1 MMFSVVV
8 PLYNKAA
15 YIEFTL
21 RSVLAQ
27 SWADYEVVV
36 IDDGSTDTGPSIV
49 QAIAN
54 QDSRF
59 RLIRQANAGVS
70 VARNAGIA
78 AAIGDWVAFL
88 DADDWWHPE
97 YLSHQ
102 ATAIDTFPMI
112 DVVATKLRKAPDG
125 PDWNPLPW
133 PVLVGNPGIRLIA
146 DLPVTWM
153 RGIPFCTSSI
163 AVRRSRLVDMQPC
176 FAVGESHGE
185 DLDLWFRLAEHTD
198 IVQTQAP
205 LVAYRTSTEGSLS
218 AMHLPNTLAPYL
230 LRMRLRVARGEM
242 PAKKRRAAL
251 NLVAQNEI
259 TLARSALKRGRRL
272 DALRWLWRART
283 AAIGKRWIV
292 SLFMAMASPAA
303 AVRRWERWRNA
314 STEAGYQSTTQGK

>member
-21 RSVLAQ
+21 RSVQAQ
-27 SWADYEVVV
+27 SWADYEVLVV
-36 IDDGSTDTGPSIV
+36 DDGSTDAGPNIV

-54 QDSRF
+54 QDACI
-59 RLIRQANAGVS
+59 RLIRQANSGVS
-70 VARNAGIA
+70 AARNAGIS

-102 ATAIDTFPMI
+102 ATAIDTFPMV
-112 DVVATKLRKAPDG
+112 DMVATKLRKAHDG

-133 PVLVGNPGIRLIA
+133 PVLVANPSLRLIA
-146 DLPVTWM
+146 DLPATWM
-153 RGIPFCTSSI
+153 RGIPFCTISI

-176 FAVGESHGE
+176 FAIGESHGE

-198 IVQTQAP
+198 IAHTQAP
-205 LVAYRTSTEGSLS
+205 LVAYRTAAAGSLS
-218 AMHLPNTLAPYL
+218 GMQLPNTLAPFL
-230 LRMRLRVARGEM
+230 MRMRLRVARGQV
-242 PAKKRRAAL
+242 PAAKRRSAL
-251 NLVAQNEI
+251 NFVAQNEI
-259 TLARSALKRGRRL
+259 TLARSALKQGHRV

-283 AAIGKRWIV
+283 AAIDKRWIV
-292 SLFMAMASPAA
+292 SMFMAMALPAA
-303 AVRRWERWRNA
+303 AVRRWEQWRNS
-314 STEAGYQSTTQGK
+314 STEAGYQSAARGK